1 MTTPSVHVVAEA
13 IRREYLELPGLSL
26 TLEQMQR
33 MFRVDPLTCES
44 VTAALVDLSFLARN
58 SQGRYLRL
66 DHPSIRVTRAP
77 VVRPLPDRRRAVRP
91 GSTRRSISPS
101 AQRR

>member
-1 MTTPSVHVVAEA
+1 MPTVQVVAEA

-33 MFRVDPLTCES
+33 LFRIDPLTCES

-58 SQGRYLRL
+58 SRGRYLRL
-66 DHPSIRVTRAP
+66 DHPSIRETRKPA
-77 VVRPLPDRRRAVRP
+77 VRPLPDRRRAAQP
-91 GSTRRSISPS
+91 GPRRRSIAPS
-101 AQRR
+101 AECR